1 MVIIVLRLSNN
12 VPIQYKRVII
22 KYNLYSIVFYFIV
35 FYENTLITIMQIKE
49 QNNIKNNR
57 NFIFRKLSSAKIT

>member
-35 FYENTLITIMQIKE
+35 FYENTLITIMEIK
-49 QNNIKNNR
+49 
-57 NFIFRKLSSAKIT
+57 